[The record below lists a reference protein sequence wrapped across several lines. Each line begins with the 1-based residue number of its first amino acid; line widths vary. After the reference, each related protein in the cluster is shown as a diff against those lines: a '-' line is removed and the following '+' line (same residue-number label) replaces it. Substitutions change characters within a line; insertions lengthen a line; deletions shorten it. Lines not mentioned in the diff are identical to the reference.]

1 MEDGVTTT
9 EDLSLTTCEKAAKG
23 SLAEITGRGEG
34 VTGWMFLAWVII
46 GGVDPLEGGERSAK
60 TGADSL
66 MTPPLIGV
74 PSSAKIGL
82 DREVKAL
89 AGTSL
94 VTVAMVEATALTTA
108 SAPSKKPFLGI
119 LATIGASLLIG

>member
-9 EDLSLTTCEKAAKG
+9 EDLSLTTCERVAKG
-23 SLAEITGRGEG
+23 SLAEITGRG
-34 VTGWMFLAWVII
+34 
-46 GGVDPLEGGERSAK
+46 GGGDRVDVLGLGHHRGSRSLRRRGKVCK
-60 TGADSL
+60 TRADSL

-108 SAPSKKPFLGI
+108 SAPSKKPFPGMS
-119 LATIGASLLIG
+119 ATIGVSLLIG